1 MEKIEMTGKRF
12 GRWLI
17 VGEHGRDKQGKV
29 VWSCRCDCGSESNV
43 VGVNLRNGDSKSC
56 GCLVREMQ
64 KKRAIERNTTHNCY
78 GVPAHKSWAMML
90 SRCRDSKNTSFHDY
104 GGRGIKVCKRWY
116 KFENFLADMGHRPK
130 GMTIERIDNEGNY
143 EPWNCKWTTRSDQQH
158 NKRVSKNNKTG
169 ETGVYFDKKTHS
181 YYSQIHSRGKTY
193 HLGCFKTIEEATE
206 ARKMGEVTY
215 W

>member
-17 VGEHGRDKQGKV
+17 VGEHGRDKQGK
-29 VWSCRCDCGSESNV
+29 
-43 VGVNLRNGDSKSC
+43 
-56 GCLVREMQ
+56 
-64 KKRAIERNTTHNCY
+64 
-78 GVPAHKSWAMML
+78 
-90 SRCRDSKNTSFHDY
+90 
-104 GGRGIKVCKRWY
+104 
-116 KFENFLADMGHRPK
+116 
-130 GMTIERIDNEGNY
+130 
-143 EPWNCKWTTRSDQQH
+143 
-158 NKRVSKNNKTG
+158 
-169 ETGVYFDKKTHS
+169 FDKKTHS